1 MTVTFLVYLL
11 LLGWSVVRILRK
23 PAEGEID
30 YIVAGRRLTLP
41 AFIATMV
48 SSWYGGILGV
58 GEYAWKFGI
67 SNWLVFGIPY
77 YLYAIIFALF
87 IARRARKSEM
97 LTLPQKL
104 SNRFGPAVGR
114 TGALMIFVMTVPAA
128 YVLMLGVLSH
138 WILGWPLW
146 LGVVIGTVF
155 SVAYVFRGGLSAVV
169 ATDKIQF
176 LLMFLGFLVLV
187 PACFL
192 KYGGWSFLS
201 ANLPDTHLQW
211 DGGLGFQAIAV
222 WYVIAASTLVEPVFY
237 QRCFAT
243 QSESIAKR
251 GLLISVGFWLVFDFL
266 TTTAGLYARAVLPNL
281 ESPIAAF
288 PELASA
294 TLSPLWAGLFLAGL
308 LATIM
313 STVDSNAFLA
323 AITFGRDLTGKSHS
337 LPRVQF
343 GLVVV
348 ALLAIGMALWS
359 ESVITLWHH
368 LGSVGTPVLLFPVVL
383 SFTNVNISGRF
394 IMLSMITS
402 GLVAMLWLAFGD
414 GSVEAIFPGLLTS
427 ALIIGTGI
435 CLKR

>member
-1 MTVTFLVYLL
+1 
-11 LLGWSVVRILRK
+11 
-23 PAEGEID
+23 
-30 YIVAGRRLTLP
+30 
-41 AFIATMV
+41 
-48 SSWYGGILGV
+48 
-58 GEYAWKFGI
+58 
-67 SNWLVFGIPY
+67 
-77 YLYAIIFALF
+77 
-87 IARRARKSEM
+87 
-97 LTLPQKL
+97 
-104 SNRFGPAVGR
+104 
-114 TGALMIFVMTVPAA
+114 
-128 YVLMLGVLSH
+128 
-138 WILGWPLW
+138 
-146 LGVVIGTVF
+146 
-155 SVAYVFRGGLSAVV
+155 
-169 ATDKIQF
+169 
-176 LLMFLGFLVLV
+176 
-187 PACFL
+187 
-192 KYGGWSFLS
+192 
-201 ANLPDTHLQW
+201 
-211 DGGLGFQAIAV
+211 
-222 WYVIAASTLVEPVFY
+222 
-237 QRCFAT
+237 
-243 QSESIAKR
+243 
-251 GLLISVGFWLVFDFL
+251 LVFDFL

-383 SFTNVNISGRF
+383 SFTNVKVSGRL

-402 GLVAMLWLAFGD
+402 GLVAILWLAFGN
-414 GSVEAIFPGLLTS
+414 GLVEAIFPGLLTS